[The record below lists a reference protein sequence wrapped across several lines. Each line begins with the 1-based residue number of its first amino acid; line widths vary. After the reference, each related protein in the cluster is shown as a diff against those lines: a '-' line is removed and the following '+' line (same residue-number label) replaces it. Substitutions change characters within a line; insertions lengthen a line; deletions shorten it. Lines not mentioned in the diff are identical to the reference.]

1 MPKTILCVD
10 DSFSMRTIIKT
21 VLTNSQY
28 NLLEAENGVHALDIV
43 KSNPGIDMFIV
54 DVNMPKMDGITLVK
68 ELRKINE
75 YKTTPII
82 ILTTEAKNDKKA
94 EGQAAGAT
102 GWIVKP
108 FDSDKLTMVVN
119 NLLET

>member
-1 MPKTILCVD
+1 MSKTILCVD

-28 NLLEAENGVHALDIV
+28 KLLEAENGVDALDVV
-43 KSNPGIDMFIV
+43 KSNPEIDMFIV

-68 ELRKINE
+68 KLRTINE
-75 YKTTPII
+75 YESTPII

-108 FDSDKLTMVVN
+108 FDSDKLTKVVAS
-119 NLLET
+119 LLDS